1 MSALKQRVKYKMQE
15 NLTFLLLRK
24 LLDVVKESG
33 ANRTEASCALN
44 AAVAM
49 IPDLDL
55 EAKPA
60 LSIHT

>member
-1 MSALKQRVKYKMQE
+1 MPE

-33 ANRTEASCALN
+33 ANRTEAGCALN

-55 EAKPA
+55 EVKAQVYQTPYDTGKRSHPA
-60 LSIHT
+60 A